1 VSEADKIT
9 VNLYRDGSLESS
21 HEINVYSSNK
31 QYQDNFFPRSSVKPM
46 QVIPLLIEASK
57 QNIEFTSEEIALF
70 AASHSGQIEHIN
82 LLKKTASKYQVNLED
97 IICGPQRPFHDET
110 ADNLLISGKKYS
122 KLHNNCSGK
131 HLSMLIFSKLLSVD
145 SNNYYELIHKTQQIT
160 KQYFVEIFENEDIG
174 FGIDGCG
181 LPAINLNVTN
191 FLNSINFMQKS
202 RSAESWSKVFDAYIA
217 HPEIIGGENR
227 TDTNIMINSKRRLL
241 AKSGA
246 EGVLFVTDNSESYIF
261 NCTDGSKRGVDLA
274 TSHFLYSNGW
284 IDIKPYEYL
293 DDMYTSNRQN
303 TRAVEI
309 EVV

>member
-1 VSEADKIT
+1 MSKANKLT

-21 HEINVYSSNK
+21 HEINVYTNNK
-31 QYQDNFFPRSSVKPM
+31 QYKDYFFPRSSVKPM
-46 QVIPLLIEASK
+46 QVIPLLLEASK

-70 AASHSGQIEHIN
+70 AASHSGQVKHIN
-82 LLKKTASKYQVNLED
+82 LLKKTALKYQVNLEE

-110 ADNLLISGKKYS
+110 ADNLLISGNKYS

-145 SNNYYELIHKTQQIT
+145 SNNYYELIHKTQEIT
-160 KQYFVEIFENEDIG
+160 KQYFIEIFENEDIG

-191 FLNSINFMQKS
+191 FLNSIDFMQNS

-227 TDTNIMINSKRRLL
+227 TDTNIIINSKRRLL

-246 EGVLFVTDNSESYIF
+246 EGVLFVTDNSDSYIF
-261 NCTDGSKRGVDLA
+261 NCSDGSKRGVDLA

-293 DDMYTSNRQN
+293 DDIYTSNRQN